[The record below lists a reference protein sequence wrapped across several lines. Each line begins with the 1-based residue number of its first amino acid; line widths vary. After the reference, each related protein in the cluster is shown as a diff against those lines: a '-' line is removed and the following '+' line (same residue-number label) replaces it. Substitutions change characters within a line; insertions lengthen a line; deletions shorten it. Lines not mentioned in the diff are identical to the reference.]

1 MPIFIPLCSFSK
13 FKENSDM
20 KYKKLVAPSLKEM
33 FIDQME
39 SLILSGELTVG
50 EKLPPERELADSM
63 GISRSVVNSGIVEL
77 ERMGFLMMKAILKLS
92 HGHLSKAEIRSIF
105 EVHSALDRLTMTRLI
120 PRITEEDLQTLY
132 LKLENIK
139 KQKNANDTL
148 VAGFEFHHEL
158 SVLSGNTLLPF
169 IFRSYYLAVMDV
181 WIRFYELNGAHLIYE
196 NSLHIWNALK
206 DRNLQAALDWIETF
220 TYEVTEGKYT
230 IYF

>member
-1 MPIFIPLCSFSK
+1 M
-13 FKENSDM
+13 
-20 KYKKLVAPSLKEM
+20 
-33 FIDQME
+33 
-39 SLILSGELTVG
+39 
-50 EKLPPERELADSM
+50 
-63 GISRSVVNSGIVEL
+63 
-77 ERMGFLMMKAILKLS
+77 
-92 HGHLSKAEIRSIF
+92 SKAEIRSIF

-158 SVLSGNTLLPF
+158 AVLSGNTLLPF

-220 TYEVTEGKYT
+220 TYEVTEGKCT

>member
-1 MPIFIPLCSFSK
+1 
-13 FKENSDM
+13 
-20 KYKKLVAPSLKEM
+20 
-33 FIDQME
+33 
-39 SLILSGELTVG
+39 
-50 EKLPPERELADSM
+50 
-63 GISRSVVNSGIVEL
+63 
-77 ERMGFLMMKAILKLS
+77 
-92 HGHLSKAEIRSIF
+92 
-105 EVHSALDRLTMTRLI
+105 MTRLI

-139 KQKNANDTL
+139 KQNNANDTL

-158 SVLSGNTLLPF
+158 AVLSGNTLLPF